1 MTAVS
6 LPAPTALASEAP
18 TVVIRS
24 GALLHRVRAAAVAVW
39 RLAPGRYLAIPDG
52 DDVVVLPLGRL
63 TRIGRRTGS
72 DIVLDDTTVSRR
84 HALVLEREGAPVI
97 ADDRSLNGVFVNG
110 RRVQEAPL
118 HHGDEVRIG
127 DRLMRYRRDSRDE
140 SVERRPARAVPL
152 AQPAVVGR
160 IGRDRVLR
168 EQADARRALVAR
180 DRVGEHRALLDPLA
194 LRREGPAVA
203 ALDAV
208 EPDAALGRVH
218 ERAAV
223 GGAAP
228 APAAGE
234 PCAHRAHAVAAEL
247 GVVVVVERPD
257 PALAALE
264 AAPVERVEQRGGE
277 GALAR

>member
-6 LPAPTALASEAP
+6 LPAPNSLACEAP

-110 RRVQEAPL
+110 RRVQESPL

-127 DRLMRYRRDSRDE
+127 DTCSMLEVACPRAGYALESLERGRLA
-140 SVERRPARAVPL
+140 RPP
-152 AQPAVVGR
+152 
-160 IGRDRVLR
+160 
-168 EQADARRALVAR
+168 
-180 DRVGEHRALLDPLA
+180 
-194 LRREGPAVA
+194 
-203 ALDAV
+203 
-208 EPDAALGRVH
+208 
-218 ERAAV
+218 RAARSRSP
-223 GGAAP
+223 G
-228 APAAGE
+228 
-234 PCAHRAHAVAAEL
+234 R
-247 GVVVVVERPD
+247 R
-257 PALAALE
+257 
-264 AAPVERVEQRGGE
+264 
-277 GALAR
+277 